1 MSTKRKWDQA
11 APDAEEGAE
20 TPTKV
25 VKLEEGKTA
34 SEAAAAAA
42 AIAAK
47 IAAQYAASGVPSG
60 SGLKDPNDGEF
71 TYDIDINDVRN
82 RYMLTKGTTQ
92 QEVRCARAHAL
103 AGPRRADAGCW
114 QIHDETGASISTKG
128 IWFPDRSK
136 ATGNDVPLYLH
147 ISATTKE
154 ILQKG
159 IDKVNELLA
168 QDLGPL
174 VDDRRGRERE
184 RVCCFGGLWGL
195 WR

>member
-1 MSTKRKWDQA
+1 MIRSYLCHEGLVTGVYLYTVLYRLLEWQHAGPLPQHAGASFRTPMSTKRKWDQA

-20 TPTKV
+20 TPTKA

-92 QEVRCARAHAL
+92 QEVRRVRACGTAE
-103 AGPRRADAGCW
+103 G
-114 QIHDETGASISTKG
+114 
-128 IWFPDRSK
+128 
-136 ATGNDVPLYLH
+136 
-147 ISATTKE
+147 
-154 ILQKG
+154 
-159 IDKVNELLA
+159 
-168 QDLGPL
+168 
-174 VDDRRGRERE
+174 
-184 RVCCFGGLWGL
+184 
-195 WR
+195 